1 MIVSLN
7 DTKNNYEFNLIR
19 IQKGS
24 ENLYGKNP
32 SLIKSIPVVTL
43 VQLNKLYIDYYNA
56 PYKEAKTGKEKMRFV
71 DEAGKPVIPNFNELT
86 QQKQITIRKNNNP
99 IELTEAVKYPLN

>member
-1 MIVSLN
+1 
-7 DTKNNYEFNLIR
+7 
-19 IQKGS
+19 
-24 ENLYGKNP
+24 
-32 SLIKSIPVVTL
+32 
-43 VQLNKLYIDYYNA
+43 
-56 PYKEAKTGKEKMRFV
+56 MRFV